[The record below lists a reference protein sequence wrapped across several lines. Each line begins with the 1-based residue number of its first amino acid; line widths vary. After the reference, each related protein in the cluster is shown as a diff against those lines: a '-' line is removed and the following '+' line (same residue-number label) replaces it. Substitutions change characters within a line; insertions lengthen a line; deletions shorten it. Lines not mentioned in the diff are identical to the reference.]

1 MSARRFLGRAFAS
14 WLVFMLLHTGALAAG
29 QPAANA
35 AAPDKSDAQTLFLE
49 LSARGKVADAQTKF
63 NALRAL
69 ADQGD
74 PQAVAFVAALSFGQD
89 NAVALDYLVKGL
101 SASPSFA
108 SEGHLVQGFQCN
120 GGFNER
126 AAADKASQLLQSATA
141 NAADKQTALII
152 QGLLAQ
158 YGGGGFQVSKL
169 KALDY
174 YKQAADQGSGLALAL
189 QGRIYEFD
197 GGKEVPVDKTKAMA
211 LYKAAAEK
219 NDPQGLFL
227 YALLKKEL
235 EGDRKTWESALR
247 RAIDVGAH
255 AGAMAELGYDLIT
268 RAGATKEQIEEGRT
282 LIEWGYRL
290 RGTYATLNLGLLAEN
305 GKLPNLDSPAG
316 VAYMFY
322 RQLAPMPCGSPDG
335 PNAIVK
341 LLPKLESAPPQV
353 LAKLNSDGMSG
364 IMNDLID
371 HFPNVKAVRD
381 AVWVWAQVPHADE
394 DDFVDYLS
402 GAGHEKAV
410 QLLLTTGYARMRYD
424 APADLQSPD
433 RFADALATAIG
444 KLAAQ
449 GELAFSDLGQTN
461 LRVDASLAANSQLD
475 AQSRAEYASAIKR
488 RLASTNASLQAE
500 YARRN
505 APPEPTPAT
514 SEQLAAARACY
525 DDSADFTR
533 REQAYEQRADDYKER
548 RKALDEES
556 DSIDTEQMLV
566 DAQVQLVNNMT
577 SMGYK
582 NTDNGS
588 ARANLAHLNNRID
601 AYNRQ
606 NVQLN
611 KVGARL
617 EKEREQLR
625 DAYDAYHDRCH
636 NRKFNMRAV
645 KAVCG
650 DTLSNSRNK
659 WCNGFEE

>member
-35 AAPDKSDAQTLFLE
+35 AAPDKPDAQALFLE
-49 LSARGKVADAQTKF
+49 LSGNGTVADAKTKF
-63 NALRAL
+63 SALRAL

-74 PQAVAFVAALSFGQD
+74 PQAVAFVAALLFGQD
-89 NAVALDYLVKGL
+89 NAVALDYLVKGF

-141 NAADKQTALII
+141 NAAAKQTALII

-219 NDPQGLFL
+219 NDPQGLYL

-247 RAIDVGAH
+247 RAISVGAH

-282 LIEWGYRL
+282 LLDWGHRL
-290 RGTYATLNLGLLAEN
+290 RGTYATLNLGLLAES
-305 GKLPNLDSPAG
+305 GKVPTLDSPVG

-322 RQLAPMPCGSPDG
+322 RQLALMPCGSPDG
-335 PNAIVK
+335 PNVIVK

-353 LAKLNSDGMSG
+353 LANLNSGGMLG
-364 IMNDLID
+364 IMNDLIER
-371 HFPNVKAVRD
+371 HGSVKAVRD
-381 AVWVWAQVPHADE
+381 AVWAWAQVPHAD

-402 GAGHEKAV
+402 GANHEKTV
-410 QLLLTTGYARMRYD
+410 QLLLTTGYTRMRYD

-433 RFADALATAIG
+433 RFADELAKAFG
-444 KLAAQ
+444 KLATQ
-449 GELAFSDLGQTN
+449 GELALSN
-461 LRVDASLAANSQLD
+461 LDNVNRRVDDSLGANSRLD
-475 AQSRAEYASAIKR
+475 AQSRADYAAAIKR
-488 RLASTNASLQAE
+488 RLASTNESLLAE
-500 YARRN
+500 YARRH
-505 APPEPTPAT
+505 APPEPAPAT

-625 DAYDAYHDRCH
+625 DAYDAYLDRCH